1 MWPQALLAALPL
13 LIVLVLMLGLRWPAV
28 RAGGAGLLLTLLVA
42 WFGFGYGTRVLTELG
57 VAGATGGAL
66 AEALFI
72 AATIV
77 WIVFPALCIHELQL
91 RTGAVDVL
99 RMAMGRLSGDP
110 RITALLVAWFF
121 VLFVEGAAGFG
132 TSVALAAPFLV
143 SAGFRRVHAVSI
155 ALVGH
160 TVGVSFGA
168 VGTPVLAQ
176 VAVTPYSGLELSG
189 ATAAYHGLAGW
200 LMPLVTMLLVTRALP
215 REQRLGGSAWA
226 WTLLAAVAFLLP
238 YVLIAQFIGPE
249 LPTLA
254 GSLIG
259 AAVFI
264 AALLLARR
272 FGVAKETGRSAK
284 GTGRSAKEAAR
295 SAKEAGRS
303 APPSSGAR
311 QQRKRHHAGHETRG
325 RGLVRAAAPYLV
337 LVALVLFTRLL
348 PDVRDTLQAV
358 TIAWEGDPFGAD
370 FAPLYHPGTMLLLGF
385 AAGAAWQRAALSDV
399 AAAMRTA
406 ASRLVPVTLALVAML
421 GLARLMV
428 HAGMVDVLASAAAQ
442 TAGVAWPLLAPLV
455 GLLGTFVTGSATTS
469 NVLFTDFQ
477 VATAERLEL
486 PVLALL
492 GAQGF
497 GAAVGNIVCPHNVI
511 AAGATVNLTGREGE
525 VLRRTLGVALAYG
538 LLGGVLALLVF
549 T

>member
-176 VAVTPYSGLELSG
+176 VAVTPYSGLEIAG

-200 LMPLVTMLLVTRALP
+200 VMPLVTMLLVTQALP
-215 REQRLGGSAWA
+215 REQRLGASAWG

-238 YVLIAQFIGPE
+238 YVLVAQFIGPE

-264 AALLLARR
+264 TALLLARR
-272 FGVAKETGRSAK
+272 FGVVKGAKRTAGPAERTVHA
-284 GTGRSAKEAAR
+284 
-295 SAKEAGRS
+295 AGRG
-303 APPSSGAR
+303 AQADIGAR
-311 QQRKRHHAGHETRG
+311 TQRPRRAGREARG
-325 RGLVRAAAPYLV
+325 RALVRAAAPYLV
-337 LVALVLFTRLL
+337 LVALVLLTRLVPAL
-348 PDVRDTLQAV
+348 RDALQAV

-385 AAGAAWQRAALSDV
+385 AAGAVWQRAALTDV
-399 AAAMRTA
+399 SVAMRTA

-428 HAGMVDVLASAAAQ
+428 HAGMVDVLASAAALA
-442 TAGVAWPLLAPLV
+442 AGAAWPLLAPLV

-477 VATAERLEL
+477 VATAERLGL

-525 VLRRTLGVALAYG
+525 VLRRTLGVALVYG

>member
-28 RAGGAGLLLTLLVA
+28 RAGGAGVLLTLLVA

-72 AATIV
+72 AATIL

-176 VAVTPYSGLELSG
+176 VAVTPYSGLELAG

-215 REQRLGGSAWA
+215 REQRLGGGAWA

-238 YVLIAQFIGPE
+238 YVLVAQFIGPE

-272 FGVAKETGRSAK
+272 FGA
-284 GTGRSAKEAAR
+284 AKEAKQAATQAQR
-295 SAKEAGRS
+295 APTPAGRGS
-303 APPSSGAR
+303 AAAAAGR
-311 QQRKRHHAGHETRG
+311 TQRTRRRG
-325 RGLVRAAAPYLV
+325 RHERRGRALVRAAAPYLV
-337 LVALVLFTRLL
+337 LVTLVLITRLVPSL
-348 PDVRDTLQAV
+348 RDALQAV
-358 TIAWEGDPFGAD
+358 TIAWEGDPFGAS
-370 FAPLYHPGTMLLLGF
+370 FEPLYHPGTMLLLGF

-399 AAAMRTA
+399 GAAMRTA

-428 HAGMVDVLASAAAQ
+428 HAGMVDVLAGAAALA
-442 TAGVAWPLLAPLV
+442 AGAAWPLLAPLV

-525 VLRRTLGVALAYG
+525 VLRRTLGVALVYG